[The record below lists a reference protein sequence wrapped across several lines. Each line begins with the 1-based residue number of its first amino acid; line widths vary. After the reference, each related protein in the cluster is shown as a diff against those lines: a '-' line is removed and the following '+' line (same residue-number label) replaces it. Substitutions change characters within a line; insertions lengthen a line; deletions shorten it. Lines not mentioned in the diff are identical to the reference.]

1 MSIRKYTLINT
12 KFLCF
17 LYFFQ
22 KVALA
27 LFLAVC
33 GMVASKPVELL
44 VEEGRVEKVD
54 RARFL
59 LPDCTSVL
67 ASSLPEC
74 QQVNII

>member
-1 MSIRKYTLINT
+1 
-12 KFLCF
+12 
-17 LYFFQ
+17 
-22 KVALA
+22 VALA
-27 LFLAVC
+27 LFLAVWSL
-33 GMVASKPVELL
+33 VAGKPVELL

-74 QQVNII
+74 QQV